1 MAAPQSPLGEKTTQ
15 NNIAFFVF
23 GFCTYIIASVLFVI
37 PEDILA
43 DSTYPTT
50 VVFTCGMGPWFL
62 TTLTLPHFIHK
73 VPYSI
78 RVFFIAIFDTV
89 GLLLISLSK
98 PNAMELKLIGVCMAS
113 LSCGTS
119 AVTFIPL
126 TAFYRE
132 STVKAYTA
140 GTGCGLCLGTFYY
153 AGKFKQLFC
162 FALNLV
168 CEHCRAL
175 RRTTRPTSLERR
187 MK

>member
-1 MAAPQSPLGEKTTQ
+1 MAAPQSPVGEKTTQ

-23 GFCTYIIASVLFVI
+23 GFCTYILVSVKFVI
-37 PEDILA
+37 AEDVLA

-62 TTLTLPHFIHK
+62 TTLTLPYFIHK
-73 VPYSI
+73 VSYSI
-78 RVFFIAIFDTV
+78 RVFFIAIFGAG
-89 GLLLISLSK
+89 GLLMISLSK
-98 PNAMELKLIGVCMAS
+98 PMELKLIGVCMTS
-113 LSCGTS
+113 LSCGMS

-153 AGKFKQLFC
+153 AGKSKQLFVL
-162 FALNLV
+162 A
-168 CEHCRAL
+168 
-175 RRTTRPTSLERR
+175 SLLHLISMEFYVVE
-187 MK
+187 